1 MPHRGRPTLRKRL
14 TLRARLTIWVVS
26 IFVLIQVVTGLGFW
40 LYQRSADR
48 GLFNDRL
55 VKRSMLIA
63 SRIRDEYDFLDEE
76 SLDALVQRTLDPLE
90 FGRFQVDVVD
100 AQGVSLLRRET
111 RWPVIGRQI
120 VAQIDRAQGYALR
133 AVPDAPAGFES
144 TEITKVF
151 AIGVSVPQIPNAYL
165 VVVTT
170 DTFYARQ
177 TALILRIL
185 LVGGL
190 FGTFASMVS
199 GWIIAGVAVEPLRRL
214 AGIAD
219 KLVPTT
225 VKHASDEPMLD
236 QVEETPEI
244 QQLAN
249 ELHAAKV
256 RIREA
261 FAAQERFLSNISH
274 EIKTPIATLQLEAQ
288 TLDRKR
294 LPPEGREF
302 IESAEDEMRKLGRL
316 VESFLTLT
324 RVRDGQGEA
333 TPHRCGANELVMES
347 LEDCVLMAEQ
357 HSVRLDVQLADS
369 EEALDATV
377 AGDPELLRTMINN
390 LVRNAIRFT
399 PRNGRVRVLATVRD
413 AKFCI
418 AVRDEGPGL
427 PPELLEE
434 VFNRFVQ
441 SSDETRR
448 KRGHGLGL
456 AIAQGIAELHG
467 GQIRVRNLDPK
478 GAEFTAELPLLT
490 PDATE
495 PADPAPNPEPESDPD
510 PEP

>member
-26 IFVLIQVVTGLGFW
+26 IFVLIQVVTGLGYW

-63 SRIRDEYDFLDEE
+63 SRIRDEYDFLDEN
-76 SLDALVQRTLDPLE
+76 SLDALVQSTLDPLE

-100 AQGVSLLRRET
+100 GQGVSLLRSET

-120 VAQIDRAQGYALR
+120 VAQIDHAQGYALR
-133 AVPDAPAGFES
+133 TVPDAPSGFES
-144 TEITKVF
+144 TEGTGVF
-151 AIGVSVPQIPNAYL
+151 AISVSVPEIPNAYL
-165 VVVTT
+165 VVLTT

-190 FGTFASMVS
+190 FGTFASMIS

-219 KLVPTT
+219 KLVPNT
-225 VKHASDEPMLD
+225 VKQAADEPDLD
-236 QVEETPEI
+236 EVRETPEI
-244 QQLAN
+244 QQLAS

-288 TLDRKR
+288 TLDRSR
-294 LPPEGREF
+294 LPPEGTDFVEL
-302 IESAEDEMRKLGRL
+302 AEDEMRKLGRL

-333 TPHRCGANELVMES
+333 PPHRCGANELVMES

-357 HSVRLDVQLADS
+357 HGVRLDVQLADS
-369 EEALDATV
+369 EDALDAVV

-399 PRNGRVRVLATVRD
+399 PRDGRVRVLAEIRD
-413 AKFCI
+413 NHFCI

-434 VFNRFVQ
+434 VFDRFVQ
-441 SSDETRR
+441 SSEETRR

-467 GQIRVRNLDPK
+467 GKIRVRNLRPN
-478 GAEFTAELPLLT
+478 GAEFTAALPLLK
-490 PDATE
+490 PDTSE
-495 PADPAPNPEPESDPD
+495 PAGPGPEP
-510 PEP
+510 

>member
-26 IFVLIQVVTGLGFW
+26 IFVLIQVVTGVGYW

-63 SRIRDEYDFLDEE
+63 SRIRDEYDFLDEGA
-76 SLDALVQRTLDPLE
+76 LDALVQETLDPLE
-90 FGRFQVDVVD
+90 FDRFRVDVVD
-100 AQGVSLLRRET
+100 GKGISLLRDET

-120 VAQIDRAQGYALR
+120 VAVIDRAQGYALR
-133 AVPDAPAGFES
+133 TVPDAPAEFAAAEDAG
-144 TEITKVF
+144 VF
-151 AIGVSVPQIPNAYL
+151 AIGLPIPEIPNAYL
-165 VVVTT
+165 VVLTT

-190 FGTFASMVS
+190 FGTIASMIS

-219 KLVPTT
+219 KLVPNT
-225 VKHASDEPMLD
+225 VKQASNRPEFDEV
-236 QVEETPEI
+236 QETPEI
-244 QQLAN
+244 QQLAS

-288 TLDRKR
+288 TLDRSR
-294 LPPEGREF
+294 LPPEGMEF
-302 IESAEDEMRKLGRL
+302 VESAEDEMRKLGRL

-333 TPHRCGANELVMES
+333 PPHRCGANELVMDS
-347 LEDCVLMAEQ
+347 LEDCALMAEQ
-357 HSVRLDVQLADS
+357 HGVRLDVQLADS
-369 EEALDATV
+369 EEALDAAV

-399 PRNGRVRVLATVRD
+399 PRNGRVRVLAMVRD
-413 AKFCI
+413 DTFCI

-427 PPELLEE
+427 PPELLKE
-434 VFNRFVQ
+434 VFDRFVQ
-441 SSDETRR
+441 SSEETRR

-467 GQIRVRNLDPK
+467 GRIHVKNLQPN

-490 PDATE
+490 PGASE
-495 PADPAPNPEPESDPD
+495 PD
-510 PEP
+510 